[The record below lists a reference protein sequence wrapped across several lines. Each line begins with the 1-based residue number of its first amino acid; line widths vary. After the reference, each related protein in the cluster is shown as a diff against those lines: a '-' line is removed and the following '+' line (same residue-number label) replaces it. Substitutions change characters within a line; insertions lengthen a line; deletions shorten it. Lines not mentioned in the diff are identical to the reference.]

1 MSYLIIYF
9 YISYYNG
16 IHSKGLFHFRYIITK
31 HYLCSMWKDFPRG
44 WITIDT
50 IDILLSSLSCRN
62 FYNISF
68 IKMWMGRIKRSIY
81 TIVSYH
87 AWLSTFILSI
97 HEWLKYLSTD
107 SYPYYYYH
115 YMLCCS
121 LVRKHIFFHPQDNNN
136 THKYIQDTTKCW
148 ILSWAQRVN
157 IVMNI

>member
-9 YISYYNG
+9 YISHYNG
-16 IHSKGLFHFRYIITK
+16 RFVWFSTHYYK
-31 HYLCSMWKDFPRG
+31 HYLNSIWKDFPRG
-44 WITIDT
+44 WITLDT

-68 IKMWMGRIKRSIY
+68 IKMWMGRIKRSIH

-136 THKYIQDTTKCW
+136 THKYIQDAALCVEC
-148 ILSWAQRVN
+148 LC
-157 IVMNI
+157 